1 MPNIN
6 SSPKKM
12 TRSSRLKRYESVYT
26 KALKQGGTGTAS
38 HKKLQ
43 KSIRRTSNYN
53 KDTKD
58 FVTYNNKVSSKKR
71 SKKLTTYQKFVKV
84 ESKKTRYKDM
94 APRDRLS
101 AIGAAWNTRK
111 MEKK

>member
-38 HKKLQ
+38 HKKLP
-43 KSIRRTSNYN
+43 KRIRRTPHSK
-53 KDTKD
+53 KDTK
-58 FVTYNNKVSSKKR
+58 K
-71 SKKLTTYQKFVKV
+71 
-84 ESKKTRYKDM
+84 
-94 APRDRLS
+94 
-101 AIGAAWNTRK
+101 
-111 MEKK
+111 